1 MSPSRRD
8 ELTARS
14 LLKEVHRGPILG
26 DLGMQV
32 SPLQCLLECKAVG
45 VPRCRYSFLEVCIC
59 LDSVRY
65 AGGLDNLM
73 QVVHY

>member
-1 MSPSRRD
+1 MRLSRRD
-8 ELTARS
+8 ELTEGGPVR
-14 LLKEVHRGPILG
+14 EVNEGPISG
-26 DLGMQV
+26 DPGMLV
-32 SPLQCLLECKAVG
+32 SPLQCRLECKAAG

-65 AGGLDNLM
+65 AGGLDNFM